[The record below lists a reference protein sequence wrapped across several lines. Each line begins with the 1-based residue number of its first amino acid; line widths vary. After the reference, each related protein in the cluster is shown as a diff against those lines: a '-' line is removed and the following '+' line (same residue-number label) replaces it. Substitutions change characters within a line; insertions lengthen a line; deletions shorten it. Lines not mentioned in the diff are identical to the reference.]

1 MGILVLLDSLYLGNV
16 DGAQLKEVGCLA
28 LTSPKNITYEPN
40 GTKFLFHRFLITKEH
55 VKNSMFSQC
64 CKSQGHT

>member
-28 LTSPKNITYEPN
+28 LTNSKNTTYEPN
-40 GTKFLFHRFLITKEH
+40 GASFLFHRFLITKEH
-55 VKNSMFSQC
+55 VRSSMSSQC
-64 CKSQGHT
+64 CKS